1 MMDFALARRNMVESQ
16 IRTNDVTDHR
26 LIAAFLETPREP
38 FVPAAMR
45 ELAYIDEDIPL
56 TDPDPEA
63 GGGRRWLMEPMPFAR
78 LVSLAEIR
86 PSDLVLDIGC
96 GTGYSAAI
104 LARLAESVVGIE
116 SDAALA
122 EVADARLI
130 EMAVG
135 NAAIIT
141 GPMNEGYPSQGPYD
155 VIVLEG
161 AVGAVPDG
169 VLSQL
174 RDGGRLV
181 AAVTSGPVGKATLFC
196 SSGGEISSR
205 VAFDINI
212 HPLPGFEKKPEFV
225 F

>member
-16 IRTNDVTDHR
+16 IRPNDVTDHR
-26 LIAAFLETPREP
+26 LIQAFLETPREP
-38 FVPAAMR
+38 FVPPAMR

-56 TDPDPEA
+56 TDPEVGNA
-63 GGGRRWLMEPMPFAR
+63 RRWLMEPMPFAR
-78 LVSLAEIR
+78 LVALAEIR

-122 EVADARLI
+122 EAADARLI
-130 EMAVG
+130 EMGIG

-141 GPMNEGYPSQGPYD
+141 GALSEGYPSQGPYD

-161 AVGAVPDG
+161 AVGEVPGG
-169 VLSQL
+169 VLAQL

-181 AAVTSGPVGKATLFC
+181 APVTAGPVGKATLFC

-205 VAFDINI
+205 VAFDINV
-212 HPLPGFEKKPEFV
+212 HPLPGFERKAEFV